1 MRTII
6 FAGFLLILAGC
17 GEAPA
22 PAQVEQPGQE
32 FAEEAL
38 FAEAQPDPMASD
50 DSIQV
55 VEEDAAA
62 TTPADSAA
70 DEQGTLVAEEMV
82 EDPGPA
88 SASGPGVIRLAQS
101 SVTPAP
107 AAETRFREGR
117 HYQRLSP
124 AQPTSSGPDT
134 IEVAEVFWYGCPH
147 CYEFEPFV
155 QDWKTKTPE
164 GVSVVSIPATWN
176 PLLMLH
182 ARAFYT
188 AEALGVIDD
197 VHMAVFRE
205 FHERRNPL
213 DSEARIRDFFA
224 SQGVAE
230 EDFDRSWN
238 SFNVQSKVQRAEQLA
253 RRYRVTGVPM
263 LVVNGKYVVDG
274 RSAGGLREMLDVAEE
289 LVTLEKAAR

>member
-1 MRTII
+1 MRTTI

-17 GEAPA
+17 GQAPA
-22 PAQVEQPGQE
+22 PAQVEQPSQE
-32 FAEEAL
+32 LAEEAML
-38 FAEAQPDPMASD
+38 AESQPDPMASD
-50 DSIQV
+50 DNIQV
-55 VEEDAAA
+55 VEADTAAS
-62 TTPADSAA
+62 PGDIAA

-82 EDPGPA
+82 DDPGPG
-88 SASGPGVIRLAQS
+88 SAGGPGVIRLAQS
-101 SVTPAP
+101 GAP
-107 AAETRFREGR
+107 AAAADARFREGR

-124 AQPTSSGPDT
+124 AQPTSSGPET

-155 QDWKTKTPE
+155 QDWKSKAPE

-188 AEALGVIDD
+188 ADDLGVLDN

-205 FHERRNPL
+205 FHERRNAL
-213 DSEARIRDFFA
+213 DSEARIREFFGR
-224 SQGVAE
+224 QGVAA

-274 RSAGGLREMLDVAEE
+274 RSAGGLRQMLDVAEE
-289 LVTLEKAAR
+289 LVALEKTAR

>member
-1 MRTII
+1 MRTIL
-6 FAGFLLILAGC
+6 FAGFVLFLAGC
-17 GEAPA
+17 AESPA
-22 PAQVEQPGQE
+22 PAQVEQPGAE
-32 FAEEAL
+32 ISEEAML
-38 FAEAQPDPMASD
+38 ADTPADSMASD

-55 VEEDAAA
+55 VEED
-62 TTPADSAA
+62 PADSPADLTT

-82 EDPGPA
+82 DDPGPA
-88 SASGPGVIRLAQS
+88 AASGPGVIRLAQS
-101 SVTPAP
+101 GTPA
-107 AAETRFREGR
+107 AASEARFREGR

-124 AQPTSSGPDT
+124 AQPTSSGPET
-134 IEVAEVFWYGCPH
+134 VEVAEVFWYGCPH

-155 QDWKTKTPE
+155 QDWKSKAPD

-176 PLLMLH
+176 PLLLLH

-188 AEALGVIDD
+188 AEDLGVLDD

-224 SQGVAE
+224 GQGVAE
-230 EDFDRSWN
+230 ADFDRSWS

-274 RSAGGLREMLDVAEE
+274 RSAGGLRQMLDVAEE
-289 LVTLEKAAR
+289 LVTLEQSAR

>member
-6 FAGFLLILAGC
+6 FAGFLLLLAGC
-17 GEAPA
+17 GQAPA
-22 PAQVEQPGQE
+22 PAQVEQPG
-32 FAEEAL
+32 EELAD
-38 FAEAQPDPMASD
+38 EAMLADTQPDPMVSD
-50 DSIQV
+50 DNIEV
-55 VEEDAAA
+55 VEAGPAIPPEDV
-62 TTPADSAA
+62 AA
-70 DEQGTLVAEEMV
+70 DEQGTLITEEMV
-82 EDPGPA
+82 DDPGPA
-88 SASGPGVIRLAQS
+88 SASDPGVIRLAQS
-101 SVTPAP
+101 GTPA
-107 AAETRFREGR
+107 AAGEARFREGQ

-155 QDWKTKTPE
+155 QDWKSKAPD

-188 AEALGVIDD
+188 AEALDVLDD

-224 SQGVAE
+224 RQGVAE

-274 RSAGGLREMLDVAEE
+274 RSAGGLRQMLDVAEE

>member
-17 GEAPA
+17 GQAPA

-32 FAEEAL
+32 LADDEAMFAD
-38 FAEAQPDPMASD
+38 AQPDPMASD
-50 DSIQV
+50 DNIQV
-55 VEEDAAA
+55 VEEDAATA
-62 TTPADSAA
+62 PPADIAG
-70 DEQGTLVAEEMV
+70 DDQGTLVAEEMV
-82 EDPGPA
+82 DDPGPA
-88 SASGPGVIRLAQS
+88 SSAGPGVIRLAQS
-101 SVTPAP
+101 GTPAP
-107 AAETRFREGR
+107 AGEPRFREGR

-124 AQPTSSGPDT
+124 AQPTSSGPET

-155 QDWKTKTPE
+155 QDWKSKAPD

-176 PLLMLH
+176 PLLLLH

-188 AEALGVIDD
+188 AEALGVLDTT
-197 VHMAVFRE
+197 HMAVFRE

-224 SQGVAE
+224 RQGVAE

-263 LVVNGKYVVDG
+263 LVVNGKYVIDG
-274 RSAGGLREMLDVAEE
+274 RSAGGLRQMLDVAEE
-289 LVTLEKAAR
+289 LVALEKAAR